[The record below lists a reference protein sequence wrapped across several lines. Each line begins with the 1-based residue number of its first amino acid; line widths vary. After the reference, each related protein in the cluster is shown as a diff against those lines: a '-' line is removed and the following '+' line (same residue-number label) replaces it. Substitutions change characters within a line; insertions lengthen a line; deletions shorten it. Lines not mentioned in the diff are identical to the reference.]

1 MAKNMTGSDTFQLTV
16 RFPYQAKSASLG
28 WGGWSTLT
36 LILIITILGVM
47 GSLVEYTPIL
57 NKPQS
62 DPNEKPDKRLN
73 SLGLALF
80 SFSFKNNLSKLF
92 EVSEKGDQDLRILNG
107 IRVISICW
115 VVLGHTFMIS
125 MGTRL
130 TNIISALSTLDNW
143 YFALVPGGFFAVD
156 MFFYMSGFLTFYLL
170 TLKMHPKRGWANFPM
185 VYFHR
190 WFRLFTPAVFCILLC
205 NFIFI
210 HLGSG
215 PDYNESWDMGC
226 QKYWWSSLIF
236 INNIVPW
243 NQVSCMSWFWYL
255 ANDFEFFLISPII
268 IFVYCRSRVAGYGLT
283 GAVMLFNFIHVMVMT
298 AKYDLGIMLT
308 LDNPAD
314 FMGLTYL
321 KPWSRFS
328 SYGVGGII
336 GFMYFEYK
344 RDQKASANPE
354 IQNYQASF
362 ASKVFLAPKISTLM
376 TYGYFI
382 VGLFMMTF
390 LVFIQYDFYKHQLM
404 INPWSKFSNM
414 LFNGFSRALF
424 VLGLTFIILPTFNN
438 RLTWIK
444 VFLGSDFMVV
454 MGRLTFAVYLMHIP
468 WMIFFFADLRQGYW
482 MSNLSGWTL
491 VLSTVPISF
500 LFAIP
505 FSMYAE
511 VPFMNLEKYFL
522 MPKPAP
528 KKETVSEFK
537 KIEAHERINFTKDSE
552 EKIPMLSD
560 KEMQQ

>member
-1 MAKNMTGSDTFQLTV
+1 
-16 RFPYQAKSASLG
+16 
-28 WGGWSTLT
+28 
-36 LILIITILGVM
+36 
-47 GSLVEYTPIL
+47 
-57 NKPQS
+57 
-62 DPNEKPDKRLN
+62 
-73 SLGLALF
+73 
-80 SFSFKNNLSKLF
+80 
-92 EVSEKGDQDLRILNG
+92 
-107 IRVISICW
+107 
-115 VVLGHTFMIS
+115 
-125 MGTRL
+125 
-130 TNIISALSTLDNW
+130 
-143 YFALVPGGFFAVD
+143 
-156 MFFYMSGFLTFYLL
+156 
-170 TLKMHPKRGWANFPM
+170 
-185 VYFHR
+185 
-190 WFRLFTPAVFCILLC
+190 
-205 NFIFI
+205 
-210 HLGSG
+210 
-215 PDYNESWDMGC
+215 
-226 QKYWWSSLIF
+226 
-236 INNIVPW
+236 
-243 NQVSCMSWFWYL
+243 
-255 ANDFEFFLISPII
+255 
-268 IFVYCRSRVAGYGLT
+268 
-283 GAVMLFNFIHVMVMT
+283 MT